1 MDFGGPLV
9 HCRWKFGFGSLAFVL
24 KWRPFLFIPMLIRTG
39 SLFYT
44 SVWLLNKF
52 VFWKRLDFYSR
63 FSFRLRHFSDAFPKK
78 WISSWIEF
86 DLVTD
91 WQFRPPF
98 ATNWPI
104 ICQGFSAV
112 DFQWISTTGVDRF
125 GFELWEIVQ
134 LFNCSIVQLLLPWFV
149 VAIPHRYFSIVLV
162 SDQVS
167 LRFEW
172 FATQSCWSSWL
183 IFGHFSLDFRSNLAV
198 FWSCSNPLRSGGLFR
213 SISAP
218 CSIQNGIIDGRY
230 NWFQQSWGH
239 ETTTDAS

>member
-1 MDFGGPLV
+1 MAFIIHFPNKSLLFVSFMDFGGPWV

-24 KWRPFLFIPMLIRTG
+24 KWRPFLFIPMLIGTG

-44 SVWLLNKF
+44 WVWLLNKF

-63 FSFRLRHFSDAFPKK
+63 FSFRLRHFSDAFP
-78 WISSWIEF
+78 EF

-134 LFNCSIVQLLLPWFV
+134 LPIAFALICRCDSAPIFQHCFSQWPSLAPFWMVCDSELLV
-149 VAIPHRYFSIVLV
+149 VVTH
-162 SDQVS
+162 
-167 LRFEW
+167 
-172 FATQSCWSSWL
+172 
-183 IFGHFSLDFRSNLAV
+183 FRSFSPGFPVEFGSFLVV
-198 FWSCSNPLRSGGLFR
+198 F
-213 SISAP
+213 
-218 CSIQNGIIDGRY
+218 
-230 NWFQQSWGH
+230 
-239 ETTTDAS
+239 

>member
-1 MDFGGPLV
+1 MAAFSFYPNVDWNWLFVLHLSLIVEQIGFLKKIGFLFKVFVQIATFFRRVSRVWFGDWLTVSAAICNQLADYLSGIFCGWFPMDFDD
-9 HCRWKFGFGSLAFVL
+9 
-24 KWRPFLFIPMLIRTG
+24 WRR
-39 SLFYT
+39 
-44 SVWLLNKF
+44 
-52 VFWKRLDFYSR
+52 
-63 FSFRLRHFSDAFPKK
+63 SFRL
-78 WISSWIEF
+78 WT
-86 DLVTD
+86 V
-91 WQFRPPF
+91 
-98 ATNWPI
+98 
-104 ICQGFSAV
+104 G
-112 DFQWISTTGVDRF
+112 
-125 GFELWEIVQ
+125 
-134 LFNCSIVQLLLPWFV
+134 NCSIVQLLLPWFV

-172 FATQSCWSSWL
+172 FATSCWSSWL
-183 IFGHFSLDFRSNLAV
+183 IFGHFPLDFRSNLAV